1 MYLFLL
7 IVIYLSFVGLGL
19 PEPVLGSLWPIMRT
33 EFAASLDFAGVIS
46 LIMTV
51 SKTLSG
57 LITDRIDKKI
67 GHGCASMLSM
77 LVMALS
83 LYGCAVSRSEY
94 MICLFTLP
102 LGIASG
108 IIDTAINDYVSR
120 NFSSR
125 HMSWLHC
132 SWGIGSM
139 LSPFAI
145 GFLLSCGR
153 SWRAGYVFVATVQ
166 IVITILLL
174 ISLPHWKKISDS
186 PDSDNEITVL
196 PIKDVV
202 RLPGIVFTFLALFS
216 YCGAEVT
223 ASLWSSSFLV
233 EQRGLDA
240 ETAAT
245 CTSAFF
251 IGITLGRFLSSFI
264 ADKLGDLRMA
274 KTGAVIAFAGALV
287 MFIPGSTALL
297 PLIGLFV
304 VGLGCS
310 TIVPSLIH
318 SVPELYGHS
327 HTSTIVGIDMAFA
340 HAGSAVL
347 PPLFGVIAE
356 KISIRLFPLYIF
368 VLTAVLL
375 FSITKIG
382 QRPAGGAEPKR
393 IT

>member
-7 IVIYLSFVGLGL
+7 FVIYLSFVGLGL
-19 PEPVLGSLWPIMRT
+19 PESVLGSLWPIMRT

-67 GHGCASMLSM
+67 GHGCASLLSM

-83 LYGCAVSRSEY
+83 LYGCALSRSEY

-120 NFSSR
+120 NYSSR

-145 GFLLSCGR
+145 GFLLSGGR
-153 SWRAGYVFVATVQ
+153 SWRAGYVFVASVQ
-166 IVITILLL
+166 IVITVLLL

-186 PDSDNEITVL
+186 PDADNEITVM

-223 ASLWSSSFLV
+223 ASLWSSSFLI
-233 EQRGLDA
+233 EARGLDA

-245 CTSAFF
+245 CTSSIF

-287 MFIPGSTALL
+287 MFIPSRTVLL

-340 HAGSAVL
+340 HAGSAL
-347 PPLFGVIAE
+347 MPPLFGVIAE
-356 KISIRLFPLYIF
+356 KISIRLFPVYIF
-368 VLTAVLL
+368 LLTAVLL
-375 FSITKIG
+375 FSLTKIA
-382 QRPAGGAEPKR
+382 RRA
-393 IT
+393 

>member
-67 GHGCASMLSM
+67 GHGRASVLSM
-77 LVMALS
+77 LVMALA
-83 LYGCAVSRSEY
+83 LYGCALSRSEY

-108 IIDTAINDYVSR
+108 IIDTAVNDYVSR
-120 NFSSR
+120 NYSSR

-139 LSPFAI
+139 LSPFAL
-145 GFLLSCGR
+145 GFLLSRGQ
-153 SWRAGYVFVATVQ
+153 SWRAGYVFVASVQ
-166 IVITILLL
+166 IVITILLI
-174 ISLPHWKKISDS
+174 ISLPHWKKTSDS
-186 PDSDNEITVL
+186 PDSDNGITVM

-223 ASLWSSSFLV
+223 ASLWSSSFLI
-233 EQRGLDA
+233 EARGLDA

-245 CTSAFF
+245 CTSSIF

-264 ADKLGDLRMA
+264 ADRLGDLRMA

-287 MFIPGSTALL
+287 MFLPGSTAVL

-318 SVPELYGHS
+318 SVPELYGRS
-327 HTSTIVGIDMAFA
+327 HTSTIVGIDMAVA
-340 HAGSAVL
+340 HAGSAL
-347 PPLFGVIAE
+347 MPPLFGVLAE
-356 KISIRLFPLYIF
+356 KISIRLFPVYIF
-368 VLTAVLL
+368 LLMALLL
-375 FSITKIG
+375 FSITKIS
-382 QRPAGGAEPKR
+382 R
-393 IT
+393 T